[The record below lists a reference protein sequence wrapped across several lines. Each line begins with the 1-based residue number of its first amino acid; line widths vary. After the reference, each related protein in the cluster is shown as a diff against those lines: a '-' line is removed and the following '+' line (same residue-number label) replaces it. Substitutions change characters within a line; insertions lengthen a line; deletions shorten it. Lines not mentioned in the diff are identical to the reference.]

1 MEIRTMRKI
10 LAIICTLITLYALK
24 ETFIIFTNNEVEIVK
39 QRPILIIISL
49 SISLPL
55 ALLSLWLWK
64 PKTKIKT
71 D

>member
-24 ETFIIFTNNEVEIVK
+24 ETFIIFTSNEVEIVK

-64 PKTKIKT
+64 PKAK
-71 D
+71 

>member
-1 MEIRTMRKI
+1 MRKI
-10 LAIICTLITLYALK
+10 LAILCTLITLYAFK
-24 ETFIIFTNNEVEIVK
+24 ETFYIFTSDEVEIVK

-64 PKTKIKT
+64 PKAKINA

>member
-1 MEIRTMRKI
+1 MRKI
-10 LAIICTLITLYALK
+10 LAILCTLITLYALK
-24 ETFIIFTNNEVEIVK
+24 ETFYIFTSNDIEIVK

-64 PKTKIKT
+64 PKRTDKI

>member
-1 MEIRTMRKI
+1 MRKI
-10 LAIICTLITLYALK
+10 LAVLCTLITLYAFK
-24 ETFIIFTNNEVEIVK
+24 ETFYIFTSNDVEIVK

-55 ALLSLWLWK
+55 ALLSLWLWR
-64 PKTKIKT
+64 PNAKTKA

>member
-1 MEIRTMRKI
+1 MRKI
-10 LAIICTLITLYALK
+10 LAILSTLITLYAFK
-24 ETFIIFTNNEVEIVK
+24 ETFYIFTSNDVEIVK

-49 SISLPL
+49 SINLPL

-64 PKTKIKT
+64 PKAKINA